1 MSVDRRKLIIE
12 AASKSFSLF
21 GYKATTMEQVAKLA
35 NVGKG
40 TIYTF
45 FTNKEE
51 LFEEILQEL
60 IKHVQRIAQET
71 ILARDS
77 FHDNM
82 HRFLYT
88 VLEFRREHDLMIRM
102 TNEITEMGTPAAK
115 EGIRKVES
123 AVLALLSMKIKEA
136 IERGDLRPC
145 DPERTAFAM
154 FRMYLAFVLEWEVT
168 HPPLEKEEIA
178 NLFDLYFVE
187 GLAAR

>member
-51 LFEEILQEL
+51 LFEEIMLEL
-60 IKHVQRIAQET
+60 IRDVQRFAQDS
-71 ILARDS
+71 IQANKS
-77 FHDNM
+77 FHENM

-88 VLEFRREHDLMIRM
+88 VLEFRRQHDLMIRL

-115 EGIRKVES
+115 EGIRKVEGAILS
-123 AVLALLSMKIKEA
+123 LLSMRIKEA
-136 IERGDLRPC
+136 IDRGDLRQC

-154 FRMYLAFVLEWEVT
+154 FKMYIAFVIEWELT